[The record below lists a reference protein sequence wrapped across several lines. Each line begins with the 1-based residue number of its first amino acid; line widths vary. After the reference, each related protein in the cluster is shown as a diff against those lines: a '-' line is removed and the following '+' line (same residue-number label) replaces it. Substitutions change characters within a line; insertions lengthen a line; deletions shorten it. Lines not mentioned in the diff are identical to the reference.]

1 MNAIN
6 VKRVVVRRLV
16 PGADLLEELNKL
28 VKVEGIELGALSGI
42 GALRKAAVGIFDLE
56 KGEYKVNEF
65 DEEMEICALTGNV
78 SLKEGALGPG
88 GARLWRPP
96 DARVRGLRC
105 RVNPVGIRGGAARA
119 LPAGGLRR
127 PGPLGGGEYRDG
139 VKPRSRLSRRI
150 R

>member
-56 KGEYKVNEF
+56 KREYKVNEF

-78 SLKEGALGPG
+78 SLKEGEPFVHAHLALSDREGRGFGGHLMPG
-88 GARLWRPP
+88 CEVFVAEVILWEFEGARLE
-96 DARVRGLRC
+96 RC
-105 RVNPVGIRGGAARA
+105 PQADC
-119 LPAGGLRR
+119 GGLALWAAENI
-127 PGPLGGGEYRDG
+127 GTE
-139 VKPRSRLSRRI
+139 
-150 R
+150 